1 MAGRGRNSRTF
12 LDDGCHKTEMNY
24 GVNYGGQKSSVS
36 IHRLPEFPKLGKH
49 FFMGAK
55 RVIGAGFACRRDVGW
70 ER

>member
-1 MAGRGRNSRTF
+1 
-12 LDDGCHKTEMNY
+12 MNY

-55 RVIGAGFACRRDVGW
+55 RVIGAGFAMPTRRPLGALTSPSAGSADVLVGIW
-70 ER
+70 GG